1 MQLPTVQYRAY
12 IQSTSD
18 FNWDLCTRPPPKQIS
33 RLGTSSDCMI
43 KVIKLLHDVPELNI
57 NRFAAYHPHY
67 KEKSKITEFTYNPF
81 LLQPPPKLV
90 SLPGVSSDCIVK
102 VIAIYHPHYKEKLE
116 ITDSTK
122 ELVTNSVN
130 FAFACDGSGCADR
143 PDLVPKKGEPLR
155 TFIYLLSHRLQ
166 SLSLLFNLTLSEMRP
181 VISEYTA
188 MSKYA
193 AMSKWQF
200 SSTLA
205 SFPLLADYSSIKLTS
220 EEAIKE
226 TKIMT
231 KDCGNLTPT
240 QHLPEASFDLSCTAQ
255 KVKFTADINTVQ
267 LVVFTKSS
275 FTAINDLSSQISYV
289 ICLADTTSKAKIM
302 HWCNQ
307 VTRSVQAVE
316 LYAMAHGL
324 DIKKRHWRRYQIMR
338 KKSHQ
343 HKHYGMGGM
352 GKHK

>member
-1 MQLPTVQYRAY
+1 MLMQLPTVQYRAY

-240 QHLPEASFDLSCTAQ
+240 QHLPETSFDLTRSAQ
-255 KVKFTADINTVQ
+255 KVKFTADID
-267 LVVFTKSS
+267 
-275 FTAINDLSSQISYV
+275 IISYV
-289 ICLADTTSKAKIM
+289 ICLADTTNKGNIM
-302 HWCNQ
+302 HWYNR
-307 VTRSVQAVE
+307 VTRGVLAVE
-316 LYAMAHGL
+316 LYAMTHRF
-324 DIKKRHWRRYQIMR
+324 DIEKRHWGRYQIVR
-338 KKSHQ
+338 KKSYQHQ
-343 HKHYGMGGM
+343 HYGMGETGEYKQTSM
-352 GKHK
+352 K